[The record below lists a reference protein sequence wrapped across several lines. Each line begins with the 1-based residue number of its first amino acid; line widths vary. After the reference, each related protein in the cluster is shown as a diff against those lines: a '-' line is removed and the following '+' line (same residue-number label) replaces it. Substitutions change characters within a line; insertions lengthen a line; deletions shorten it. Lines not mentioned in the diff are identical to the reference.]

1 MWRSTLSQNS
11 APQLIPTL
19 TILESAMNKVLLAE
33 DDDYLLK
40 GLLLALQ
47 RRGYSVT
54 TAKTGAEAQAA
65 LLTDTFDLLLL
76 DLGLPGID
84 GTQILS
90 ELRARGNDVPV
101 IIITARDG
109 LEDRINGLDLGAN
122 DYLVKP
128 FDFRELEARARA
140 VLRKTNWNNQVE
152 IEFGSLKLNTNNGV
166 LQFKDDELDLTPKET
181 IVLKTLM
188 AKAGRVVSK
197 RQIMNQV
204 SDHLEEASENAVEI
218 VIHRLRK
225 KLESARV
232 LITTVRGFGYL
243 LTEERA

>member
-1 MWRSTLSQNS
+1 
-11 APQLIPTL
+11 
-19 TILESAMNKVLLAE
+19 MNKVLLAE

-47 RRGYSVT
+47 RRGYSVA

>member
-1 MWRSTLSQNS
+1 
-11 APQLIPTL
+11 
-19 TILESAMNKVLLAE
+19 MNKVLLAE

-47 RRGYSVT
+47 RRGYSVA

-152 IEFGSLKLNTNNGV
+152 IEFGALKLNTNNGV
-166 LQFKDDELDLTPKET
+166 LQFKNDELDLTPKET

-225 KLESARV
+225 KLESAKV

-243 LTEERA
+243 LSEERA